1 MYLYENWRT
10 RRQITNIE
18 KFVTTFAASFLL
30 LPFYNTYFTVYSYKT
45 DKRNKGVRENRRDS
59 QISIAHFAIANWIKE
74 IALQNNT
81 SSIKFFTNYLL
92 EAIYKRQAR
101 LSLTVLIFFE
111 FPENDSD
118 DDIKN
123 GESRWRWWWWESRQC
138 KGMRW
143 SDRKF
148 TLSLHF
154 SMTSELLL
162 VLNK

>member
-1 MYLYENWRT
+1 MQHLFCCYLSTIR
-10 RRQITNIE
+10 
-18 KFVTTFAASFLL
+18 
-30 LPFYNTYFTVYSYKT
+30 YFTVYSYKT
-45 DKRNKGVRENRRDS
+45 DKRNKGMRKNRRDS

-92 EAIYKRQAR
+92 GAIYKGKLDSR
-101 LSLTVLIFFE
+101 LQFFE

-118 DDIKN
+118 DDIEK
-123 GESRWRWWWWESRQC
+123 GESRWWWGSRHSD
-138 KGMRW
+138 GMRW

-162 VLNK
+162 VAK